1 MPNWERFGSTWD
13 QLGRKNAL
21 GAILTVDGKVHD
33 WNIGEFLATGRIDV
47 GRFMPNLQRLSPHTP
62 LTRLL
67 DFGCG
72 VGRVTRMFA
81 RHFDEVV
88 GVDVAPSM
96 IEWARS
102 LHADCKQ
109 CSFVLN
115 RAPNLRCFES
125 NSFSV
130 VYSRIVLQHIRPAI
144 VEGYIPEL
152 IRVLEPGGVLMFQLP
167 EVMSVDSRRVFEE
180 APVVGNPL
188 KRRIPK
194 PVVLAWRKVK
204 YAFLTT
210 AGGPQIEMFG
220 IEREEVEAHIRAAG
234 GRLLE
239 ALPDNSHGPD
249 GKGFEYWV
257 TKDRPA

>member
-1 MPNWERFGSTWD
+1 
-13 QLGRKNAL
+13 
-21 GAILTVDGKVHD
+21 
-33 WNIGEFLATGRIDV
+33 
-47 GRFMPNLQRLSPHTP
+47 
-62 LTRLL
+62 
-67 DFGCG
+67 
-72 VGRVTRMFA
+72 
-81 RHFDEVV
+81 
-88 GVDVAPSM
+88 M

-125 NSFSV
+125 DSFSV

-188 KRRIPK
+188 KRRLPK
-194 PVVLAWRKVK
+194 SLVLAWRKLK

-220 IEREEVEAHIRAAG
+220 IVREEVEAVIRAAG
-234 GRLLE
+234 GRVLA

-249 GKGFEYWV
+249 GSGFEYWV
-257 TKDRPA
+257 TKP